1 MASEQLWVVAACFNE
16 SRVITRFME
25 RVLAQPEVNHLL
37 LIDDGSSD
45 ATVAEIRTWQRAHP
59 GAGVTLLELTRNFG
73 KEAAMLAGLD
83 FADDRCGAVILIDS
97 DLQHPLERIP
107 AMAPSRPMCSARV
120 MEL

>member
-16 SRVITRFME
+16 SRVITQFME

-59 GAGVTLLELTRNFG
+59 GAGVTLLELTSNFG

-83 FADDRCGAVILIDS
+83 FADGRCGAVILIDS
-97 DLQHPLERIP
+97 DLQHPPERIP